1 MKKLF
6 VFALAIITFYA
17 CQETLE
23 EKAIRE
29 AQLYTKKN
37 CPSQIAENIIID
49 SLVFEASTHTLHY
62 YYTLTGIADSV
73 GLLNEETV
81 RNSLLNELKNT
92 TSMMGYKEEGSRF
105 AYTYRSQKN
114 PKTILFDMVFTEKDY
129 NTKK

>member
-6 VFALAIITFYA
+6 VFALAIIAFYA

-37 CPSQIAENIIID
+37 CPSQIAENLIID
-49 SLVFEASTHTLHY
+49 SLVFETSTHTLHY

-73 GLLNEETV
+73 GLLNQSEA
-81 RNSLLNELKNT
+81 RSSLLKELKNT
-92 TSMMGYKEEGSRF
+92 TSMAGYKEAGYQF
-105 AYTYRSQKN
+105 AYSYRSQKD
-114 PKTILFDMVFTEKDY
+114 PKTMLFETVFTQKDY
-129 NTKK
+129 NQK

>member
-73 GLLNEETV
+73 GLLNQDEA
-81 RNSLLNELKNT
+81 RSSLLKELKNT
-92 TSMMGYKEEGSRF
+92 TSMAGYKEAGYQF
-105 AYTYRSQKN
+105 AYSYRSQKD
-114 PKTILFDMVFTEKDY
+114 PETMLFETVFTQKDY
-129 NTKK
+129 NKK

>member
-62 YYTLTGIADSV
+62 YYTLTGIADSA
-73 GLLNEETV
+73 GLLNQDEA
-81 RNSLLNELKNT
+81 RSSLLKELKNT
-92 TSMMGYKEEGSRF
+92 TSMAGYKEAGYQF
-105 AYTYRSQKN
+105 AYSYRSQKD
-114 PKTILFDMVFTEKDY
+114 PETMLFETVFTQKDY
-129 NTKK
+129 NKK

>member
-6 VFALAIITFYA
+6 VFALAIIAFYA

-37 CPSQIAENIIID
+37 CPSQIAENLIID

-73 GLLNEETV
+73 GLLNQSEA
-81 RNSLLNELKNT
+81 RSSLLKELKNT
-92 TSMMGYKEEGSRF
+92 TSMAGYKEAGYQF
-105 AYTYRSQKN
+105 AYSYRSQKD
-114 PKTILFDMVFTEKDY
+114 PKTMLFETVFTQKDY
-129 NTKK
+129 NQK

>member
-1 MKKLF
+1 M
-6 VFALAIITFYA
+6 
-17 CQETLE
+17 E

-73 GLLNEETV
+73 GLLNQDEA
-81 RNSLLNELKNT
+81 RSSLLKELKNT
-92 TSMMGYKEEGSRF
+92 TSMAGYKEAGYQF
-105 AYTYRSQKN
+105 AYSYRSQKD
-114 PKTILFDMVFTEKDY
+114 PETMLFETVFTQKDY
-129 NTKK
+129 NKK

>member
-62 YYTLTGIADSV
+62 YYTLMGIADSA
-73 GLLNEETV
+73 GLLNQDEA
-81 RNSLLNELKNT
+81 RSSLLKELKNT
-92 TSMMGYKEEGSRF
+92 TSMAGYKEAGYQF
-105 AYTYRSQKN
+105 AYSYRSQKD
-114 PKTILFDMVFTEKDY
+114 PETMLFETVFTQKDY
-129 NTKK
+129 NKK

>member
-73 GLLNEETV
+73 GLLNQDEA
-81 RNSLLNELKNT
+81 RSSLLKELKNT
-92 TSMMGYKEEGSRF
+92 TSMAGYKEAGYQF
-105 AYTYRSQKN
+105 AYSYRSQKD
-114 PKTILFDMVFTEKDY
+114 PETILFETVFTQKDY
-129 NTKK
+129 NKK